1 MTNSRLLL
9 QSNKHLLKLF
19 LFFSSLGIGENAWL
33 TVWMCAGPTGQELG
47 EGLGAGG
54 GDRKGQFVHSDS
66 VSHGQTID
74 PSVRNLSG
82 QQLP

>member
-1 MTNSRLLL
+1 MKNE
-9 QSNKHLLKLF
+9 LF
-19 LFFSSLGIGENAWL
+19 IIILFFVFSFGYQRKCRVNE
-33 TVWMCAGPTGQELG
+33 WMYDGPTGHELG

-74 PSVRNLSG
+74 PSVGNLSG
-82 QQLP
+82 QQLPQ